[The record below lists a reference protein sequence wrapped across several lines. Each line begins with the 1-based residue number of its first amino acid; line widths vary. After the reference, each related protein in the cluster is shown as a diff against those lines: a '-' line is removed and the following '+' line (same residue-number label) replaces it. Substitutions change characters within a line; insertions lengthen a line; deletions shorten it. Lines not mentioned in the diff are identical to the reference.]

1 MKDNIKLLVAGSQ
14 LLGMRVIK
22 PNRTVSTFWYNTSK
36 ITQGHNLSTQLAS
49 IFDRMFK
56 RTDRDNKV
64 CNIVNVVK
72 NNI

>member
-1 MKDNIKLLVAGSQ
+1 MKDNIKLLVTGSQ

-36 ITQGHNLSTQLAS
+36 ITQGHNLCTQLAS

-56 RTDRDNKV
+56 RTDGNNKV

-72 NNI
+72 NDI